1 MIDTSEQLSPTGT
14 MEKRTNQPRV
24 FQSSLPVIMEKVSAN
39 RVPRVQH
46 RFGWYLTREDIDYLQ
61 RNTNYSAKDI
71 KIWFRYISY
80 SENSWMIDLFDCR
93 NFKKECPNGILDKGK
108 VQKIYKQKLLPHS
121 DSKFLV
127 DQLFRI
133 IDDDNNGG
141 IDFKVSQ
148 PPRPDPV
155 ESMR

>member
-1 MIDTSEQLSPTGT
+1 
-14 MEKRTNQPRV
+14 MERKTNQPRV

-46 RFGWYLTREDIDYLQ
+46 RFGWYLSREDIDYLQ

-93 NFKKECPNGILDKGK
+93 NFKKECPSGILDKGK
-108 VQKIYKQKLLPHS
+108 VHKIYEQKLLPHS

-141 IDFKVSQ
+141 IDFKVS
-148 PPRPDPV
+148 V
-155 ESMR
+155 